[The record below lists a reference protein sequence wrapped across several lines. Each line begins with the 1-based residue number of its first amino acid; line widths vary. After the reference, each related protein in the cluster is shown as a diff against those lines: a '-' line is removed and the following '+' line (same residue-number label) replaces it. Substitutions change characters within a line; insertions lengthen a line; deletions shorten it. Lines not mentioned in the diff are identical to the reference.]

1 MLRIEKPVSRHQPDS
16 WVRNNESIRQ
26 ASRDVRNTSHTL
38 RHHSHHLRDQTS
50 NKTWW
55 DNSDSTTRLD
65 DRCYEMQRVICD
77 LQHSLS
83 QVREEIKK
91 LEKAK
96 EVAEGELEARFSPL
110 NTALQCLTLRERRRE
125 GDLVKDDVEISLHD
139 EVRMLEKS
147 RADLEKVVL
156 SSVSHLRSLNQAR
169 QTLLQDLSDKQA
181 ALDIDKTQEDLTEHS
196 PQISFKPDSLR
207 VPSGSILPAAWLEHS
222 LTNMTRTEAA
232 IKESQGLRD
241 TICVTI
247 QTTKREDETQ
257 QTATEYSLRCRLHQE
272 SRARDE
278 LQWQK
283 ERLMAEIKDQEK
295 EISALETQ
303 LQASSLPLKVA
314 QTRLEGRTARRGQD
328 LVRDAAQDGLAAEVT
343 QLTQSRT
350 LLRQQLALA
359 LDALHSLQRHLRAV
373 DVDLGR
379 KSLSV
384 SLEKKVQDTRQALKQ
399 AAPLQSLTEANLTI
413 TGSLRAHPTQ
423 IL

>member
-16 WVRNNESIRQ
+16 WLRNNESIRQ
-26 ASRDVRNTSHTL
+26 ASHDVRNTSHNL
-38 RHHSHHLRDQTS
+38 RHHSHHLRD
-50 NKTWW
+50 
-55 DNSDSTTRLD
+55 
-65 DRCYEMQRVICD
+65 
-77 LQHSLS
+77 

-96 EVAEGELEARFSPL
+96 EVAEDELEARFSPL

-125 GDLVKDDVEISLHD
+125 GDLVKDEVEISLHD

-169 QTLLQDLSDKQA
+169 QILLQDLSDKQA

-232 IKESQGLRD
+232 IKESQELRD
-241 TICVTI
+241 TICITI

-283 ERLMAEIKDQEK
+283 EKLMAEIKDQEK

-350 LLRQQLALA
+350 LLRQQLVLA
-359 LDALHSLQRHLRAV
+359 LDSLHSLQRHLRAV

-384 SLEKKVQDTRQALKQ
+384 SLEKKVQDTRQALKE